1 MTDTGST
8 IIVDEAN
15 KQFNTTVTKALLKA
29 KNKVGL
35 QIEDEVPTIDKIK
48 MQSILPINLYLN

>member
-29 KNKVGL
+29 NKVGL

>member
-29 KNKVGL
+29 TNKVGL